1 MEDSTM
7 KPKKKMHFQEEY
19 ELDNYLNDDY
29 DRYYDASS
37 TATVWYS

>member
-1 MEDSTM
+1 M

-29 DRYYDASS
+29 DRYEECAGNTS
-37 TATVWYS
+37 VWYS

>member
-19 ELDNYLNDDY
+19 ELDNYLNDD
-29 DRYYDASS
+29 DRYYEPSS
-37 TATVWYS
+37 NATIWYS